1 MDGASSGS
9 QEGPESQLLLGATH
23 ASLIFAKRSAG
34 KIRPEPAGLQG
45 WWGAGYAVGVRVVW
59 HFFKN
64 PFCAISTFGILLM
77 LFYYFKNPS
86 RSGVG
91 TYNGPRRT
99 AGGSRTKPRRL

>member
-45 WWGAGYAVGVRVVW
+45 WWGAGYVVGVRVVW

-86 RSGVG
+86 RSVG
-91 TYNGPRRT
+91 GDLQWTEAHGRR
-99 AGGSRTKPRRL
+99 KQD

>member
-64 PFCAISTFGILLM
+64 VCSQIHKLVNIMKAESSISTLWKWLPHSE
-77 LFYYFKNPS
+77 N
-86 RSGVG
+86 V
-91 TYNGPRRT
+91 TE
-99 AGGSRTKPRRL
+99 